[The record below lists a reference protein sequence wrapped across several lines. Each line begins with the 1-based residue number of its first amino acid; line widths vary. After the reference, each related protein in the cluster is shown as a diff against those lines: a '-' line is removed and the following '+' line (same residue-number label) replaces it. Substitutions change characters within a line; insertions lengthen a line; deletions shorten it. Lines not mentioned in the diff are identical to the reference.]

1 MVSSLY
7 KVFLFSLC
15 PVTLIVGHFLS
26 YHIVLEVDRDGWF
39 NTFFVKQGW
48 FWTSLVGWWCMV
60 RYRGLG
66 IRGTWKKTLLRY
78 CVLTAWWLVF
88 TQSIWSEAA
97 PIMDLVF
104 TATGGRC
111 TFDLFDPTDLG
122 TWTINDRFHDTFSRR
137 QVSFQKIYK
146 ALKQVSTN
154 PSSMLQNAVS
164 ELEHWI
170 SEGKEHLSN
179 LEMTPHQF
187 NTLIDEALHSWRKIN
202 SSSVCRSLGGHWKG
216 GHDPSG
222 HIFLITLMCM
232 FLLGELQVIGR
243 KAQRKLKTDHNLWS
257 STRNYGT
264 NMLKLGRNLLNLSR
278 GTVTGK
284 ELLKKLALIPFQI
297 IEQQVKLIGVSVKF
311 VLWDNPILALVFLTF
326 MWWWSFLVTTIAFHT
341 LPEQISGLLCAYVVA
356 AIVYWKLA

>member
-1 MVSSLY
+1 MDWSLY

-15 PVTLIVGHFLS
+15 PVTLVVGHFLS
-26 YHIVLEVDRDGWF
+26 NHIVLEVDRDGWF

-48 FWTSLVGWWCMV
+48 FWTSVVGWWCMV

-66 IRGTWKKTLLRY
+66 NRGTWKKTLIRY
-78 CVLTAWWLVF
+78 CVLTAWWMVF

-97 PIMDLVF
+97 PLMDLVF

-111 TFDLFDPTDLG
+111 TFDLFDPTDLKS
-122 TWTINDRFHDTFSRR
+122 WTINNGFHDTFKRR
-137 QVSFQKIYK
+137 QSSFRKIYR
-146 ALKQVSTN
+146 ALKEVSAN

-170 SEGKEHLSN
+170 SEGKEHLTN

-187 NTLIDEALHSWRKIN
+187 NLLIDEALHSWRKIN
-202 SSSVCRSLGGHWKG
+202 SSSLCRSLGGHWKG

-243 KAQRKLKTDHNLWS
+243 KALRKLKTDRSLLNS
-257 STRNYGT
+257 IRSYGT
-264 NMLKLGRNLLNLSR
+264 NIFQLGTDLLKPSH
-278 GTVTGK
+278 GTATGK
-284 ELLKKLALIPFQI
+284 EKLKKLASIPFKLT
-297 IEQQVKLIGVSVKF
+297 EQLVMLIGSTLKF
-311 VLWDNPILALVFLTF
+311 VIWENPILTLILLTV

-341 LPEQISGLLCAYVVA
+341 LPEQISGLLCAYIVA
-356 AIVYWKLA
+356 VIVYWKLA